1 MFQEKYKE
9 IMERYEAVVTRK
21 NEKQIFITV
30 SMTATNIRFLQEIIF
45 HLSGNLI

>member
-21 NEKQIFITV
+21 NEKKDFYNVFMTV
-30 SMTATNIRFLQEIIF
+30 INIRFLQEIIF
-45 HLSGNLI
+45 HLSGSLI

>member
-21 NEKQIFITV
+21 NEKTDFYKGGTHV
-30 SMTATNIRFLQEIIF
+30 R
-45 HLSGNLI
+45 